1 MIGKMLGNRYE
12 IQEKLG
18 GGGMAIVYKARDTFL
33 NRLVTIKILRP
44 EFTSDDDFI
53 ARFRREAQAVASLSH
68 PNIVNIHDVGQ
79 EDVIHYLVMEYVR
92 GDNLKNVIKQK
103 GYLEPIE
110 AVRIAVQVSEALDHA
125 HQNNIVHR
133 DVKPHNILITTEG
146 RAKLT
151 DFGIAMEATSSTI
164 TRTDTIMGSVH
175 YLSPEQARG
184 ETATPKSDI
193 YAVGI
198 LLYEMLTGKQP
209 YSGDSPIAVA
219 LKHIQETPLPV
230 DEVNPDVPAE
240 LADVVRRAMEKKPEL
255 RFRSAGDLARHLES
269 ALEDT
274 GQNTVILPVA
284 GTELAAAPGLKT
296 TAPDQKEPQG
306 ATENHKETAI
316 PRVWT
321 WIAVAVLIIGLM
333 VGGVYGFFNYMDVPD
348 ITVQN
353 VVGMTEAEARAEL
366 EGLNLQVRVQE
377 KYDDENVGIVIDQD
391 VGPEDPKVK
400 PQRVITITVSKGP
413 EMMEVPEL
421 LNRSV
426 SEAVVRLNQAKLT
439 LTQPPAYK
447 YSDDIKKDNIIEQS
461 PAAHEKAPRGY
472 AVKITV
478 SKGPEPRLQTVQDL
492 RGKTL
497 SEAASILSGLNL
509 VLKEA
514 EAEYEDSTQYPANRI
529 ISHTPG
535 PNTEVEEGTEVSVVL
550 SRGPGPVE
558 KKVNVEIKDVIPDDG
573 RVHSLEIVIE
583 DLEGRKVRYADS
595 HDANDKVKK
604 KITYLGRGVLQ
615 VYVDGEL
622 VKEENLP

>member
-44 EFTSDDDFI
+44 EFTSDDDFV

-79 EDVIHYLVMEYVR
+79 EDAIHYLVMEYVR

-110 AVRIAVQVSEALDHA
+110 AVRIAVQVSEALEHA

-230 DEVNPDVPAE
+230 DEVNPDVPTE
-240 LADVVRRAMEKKPEL
+240 LANVVRRAMDKKPEL
-255 RFRSAGDLARHLES
+255 RYRNAGDLARHLES

-274 GQNTVILPVA
+274 GQNTVILPVV
-284 GTELAAAPGLKT
+284 GTELAAAPGAKT
-296 TAPDQKEPQG
+296 SDPYQAESAETADHQKE
-306 ATENHKETAI
+306 AAI
-316 PRVWT
+316 PKTWT
-321 WIAVAVLIIGLM
+321 WIAVAVLVIGLM

-348 ITVQN
+348 ITVKN

-366 EGLNLQVRVQE
+366 EALDLGVKVQE
-377 KYDDENVGIVIDQD
+377 KYDDEKEGIVIAQD
-391 VGPEDPKVK
+391 HGPDDPKVK
-400 PQRVITITVSKGP
+400 PQRVITITVSKGQ

-426 SEAVVRLNQAKLT
+426 SEAVVLLDQAKLT
-439 LTQPPAYK
+439 LTQPPAYQ
-447 YSDDIKKDNIIEQS
+447 YSDDTEKDSIIEQS
-461 PAAHEKAPRGY
+461 PAAHEKAPRGF
-472 AVKITV
+472 AVRITV
-478 SKGPEPRLQTVQDL
+478 SKGPEPKMQTIPDL

-497 SEAASILSGLNL
+497 RDAASILSAKNL
-509 VLKEA
+509 VLNEA
-514 EAEYEDSTQYPANRI
+514 EAGYEDSTDYPANRI
-529 ISHTPG
+529 TSHTPG
-535 PNTEVEEGTEVSVVL
+535 PNTEVEEGTEISVVL

-558 KKVNVEIKDVIPDDG
+558 KKVNVEVKDVIPDDG
-573 RVHSLEIVIE
+573 RVHSLEIVVE
-583 DLEGRKVRYADS
+583 DLEGRKLRYADS
-595 HDANDKVKK
+595 HDANDKVRK

-615 VYVDGEL
+615 VFVDGEL
-622 VKEENLP
+622 VQEEELP

>member
-1 MIGKMLGNRYE
+1 
-12 IQEKLG
+12 
-18 GGGMAIVYKARDTFL
+18 
-33 NRLVTIKILRP
+33 
-44 EFTSDDDFI
+44 
-53 ARFRREAQAVASLSH
+53 
-68 PNIVNIHDVGQ
+68 
-79 EDVIHYLVMEYVR
+79 
-92 GDNLKNVIKQK
+92 
-103 GYLEPIE
+103 
-110 AVRIAVQVSEALDHA
+110 
-125 HQNNIVHR
+125 
-133 DVKPHNILITTEG
+133 
-146 RAKLT
+146 
-151 DFGIAMEATSSTI
+151 
-164 TRTDTIMGSVH
+164 
-175 YLSPEQARG
+175 
-184 ETATPKSDI
+184 
-193 YAVGI
+193 
-198 LLYEMLTGKQP
+198 
-209 YSGDSPIAVA
+209 
-219 LKHIQETPLPV
+219 
-230 DEVNPDVPAE
+230 
-240 LADVVRRAMEKKPEL
+240 
-255 RFRSAGDLARHLES
+255 
-269 ALEDT
+269 
-274 GQNTVILPVA
+274 
-284 GTELAAAPGLKT
+284 
-296 TAPDQKEPQG
+296 
-306 ATENHKETAI
+306 
-316 PRVWT
+316 
-321 WIAVAVLIIGLM
+321 M